1 MIETNQFKK
10 GVCIVYKG
18 EPVTKPIV
26 CRIDGNNAEEGRRIL
41 NEAEHDLI
49 ELVETMDDAARRVAE
64 LAASRAA
71 GK

>member
-1 MIETNQFKK
+1 M
-10 GVCIVYKG
+10 
-18 EPVTKPIV
+18 TKPIV